1 MATQKKAQTYPE
13 VPGFDISGLEGVPIL
28 DPYKGEAEAHRRGM
42 EILDRGRVRRQAKKA
57 AEEQEQK
64 KSDS

>member
-28 DPYKGEAEAHRRGM
+28 DPYKDEAEAHRRLM
-42 EILDRGRVRRQAKKA
+42 EKLDRSREKREAQKVTEVKSPKKT
-57 AEEQEQK
+57 EG
-64 KSDS
+64 

>member
-1 MATQKKAQTYPE
+1 M
-13 VPGFDISGLEGVPIL
+13 PGFDISGLEGVPIL